1 MANSDTV
8 KAITTNL
15 TAILTALGFKI
26 EDLSVDPSM
35 ASTPVCIILYE
46 GEDFEY
52 GHAQKPLYSEIR
64 YLLKVML
71 NDPRPVTSRDK
82 YAQYVHAIREAV
94 TVNALNTGDLAA
106 SKLVSLVNT
115 TEVTV
120 AYEPPASTIDY
131 RLNVRYRE
139 T

>member
-8 KAITTNL
+8 KAITANL
-15 TAILTALGFKI
+15 TSVLEGLGFKI
-26 EDLSVDPSM
+26 EDLSSDPSM
-35 ASTPVCIILYE
+35 ASTPACEVLYE

-52 GHAQKPLYSEIR
+52 GHGQKPLYNEIR
-64 YLLKVML
+64 YLLKVLL
-71 NDPRPVTSRDK
+71 NDPRPGTSRDK
-82 YAQYVHAIREAV
+82 YAQYVHGIREAV
-94 TVNALNTGDLAA
+94 TVNALNTGALAA

-120 AYEPPASTIDY
+120 AYEPPVSTIDY

-139 T
+139 A

>member
-8 KAITTNL
+8 KAITANL
-15 TAILTALGFKI
+15 KSIIEGLGFKV
-26 EDLSVDPSM
+26 EDLSIDPAM
-35 ASTPVCIILYE
+35 VSTPVCVILYE

-52 GHAQKPLYSEIR
+52 GHGQKPLYSEIR

-71 NDPRPVTSRDK
+71 NDPRPGTSRDK
-82 YAQYVHAIREAV
+82 YAEHVHAIREAV
-94 TVNALNTGDLAA
+94 TVNALNTGALAA

-115 TEVTV
+115 AEVTV
-120 AYEPPASTIDY
+120 TYEPPVSTIDY

-139 T
+139 A